1 MYTNSAK
8 IFQNKKILVT
18 GFSSGSGKKTCQ
30 DLLKLGASL
39 ILLGR
44 NKNVFKKYKNT
55 YFFKTDL
62 SNIHE
67 LNQTLKLIDKKF
79 KKIDGFIHSA
89 AQNQSKI
96 IDKISMPEW
105 EKVININLTS
115 AFLICKMLKKNF
127 KKSKKSSIVFVSSI
141 AGHRKSIVSGV
152 HYVASKSGIIGLMRQ
167 LSHEFGKEK
176 IRINCLCP
184 SQTLTPMLKNSMTPR
199 QMKKL
204 QKSIPLMRF
213 AKTQEQSNTIIFL
226 LSELSS
232 YIHGSTINVDGG
244 QL

>member
-18 GFSSGSGKKTCQ
+18 GFSSGIGKKTCQ

-115 AFLICKMLKKNF
+115 AFLICKMLKKKF
-127 KKSKKSSIVFVSSI
+127 
-141 AGHRKSIVSGV
+141 
-152 HYVASKSGIIGLMRQ
+152 
-167 LSHEFGKEK
+167 
-176 IRINCLCP
+176 
-184 SQTLTPMLKNSMTPR
+184 
-199 QMKKL
+199 
-204 QKSIPLMRF
+204 
-213 AKTQEQSNTIIFL
+213 
-226 LSELSS
+226 
-232 YIHGSTINVDGG
+232 
-244 QL
+244 